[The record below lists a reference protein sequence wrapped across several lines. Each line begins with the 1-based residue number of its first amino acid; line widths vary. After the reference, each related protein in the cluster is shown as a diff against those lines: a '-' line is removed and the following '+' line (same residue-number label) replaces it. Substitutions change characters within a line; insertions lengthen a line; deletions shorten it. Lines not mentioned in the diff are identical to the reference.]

1 MKRLILSLSLLMILS
16 LGLNLGFAQQSMN
29 LVGTTTTAQPL
40 DANARLGIHLIDNA
54 GARWVEVA
62 NTSIIG
68 GTFSISAG
76 PVDASLLDPF
86 LNGISPFPGIIN
98 EYTVAPQGVNYIRAI
113 TNVYND
119 GNGNGA
125 FDDPTTDL
133 PYYGIASV
141 AAPKGF
147 FGLIYVDQD
156 AQIIHQDVTLQLR
169 TGWNIFTMRF
179 DEAENVTYSI
189 QSSLSDALL
198 ELFQSIDELLQDPDI
213 APAIPTDSTPAD
225 SSEGQ

>member
-1 MKRLILSLSLLMILS
+1 MKRLILSLGLLMVLP
-16 LGLNLGFAQQSMN
+16 LGINLGFAQQSMS
-29 LVGTTTTAQPL
+29 LVGTVKTAQPL
-40 DANARLGIHLIDNA
+40 DANARLGIHLIDNV
-54 GARWVEVA
+54 GGRWIEVA
-62 NTSIIG
+62 NTSLIG
-68 GTFSISAG
+68 GTFSINAG
-76 PVDASLLDPF
+76 ALDNGVLEPF

-98 EYTVAPQGVNYIRAI
+98 EYTVAPQGVRYIRAI

-119 GNGNGA
+119 GNGNST

-179 DEAENVTYSI
+179 DEAENATYAI

-198 ELFQSIDELLQDPDI
+198 ELFLSIDELLADPDL
-213 APAIPTDSTPAD
+213 APAVPAD